1 VADAET
7 QLHRER
13 DNQVLYK
20 MQLENEIVKLKTDN
34 EALISQLRIMAAST
48 KIVNTSISSGAQ
60 ETTSVK
66 HYQK

>member
-1 VADAET
+1 MANAET
-7 QLHRER
+7 QLRRER

-20 MQLENEIVKLKTDN
+20 MQLENEIAKLKTDN

-48 KIVNTSISSGAQ
+48 KMGNTSISSGAQ
-60 ETTSVK
+60 EATSVK